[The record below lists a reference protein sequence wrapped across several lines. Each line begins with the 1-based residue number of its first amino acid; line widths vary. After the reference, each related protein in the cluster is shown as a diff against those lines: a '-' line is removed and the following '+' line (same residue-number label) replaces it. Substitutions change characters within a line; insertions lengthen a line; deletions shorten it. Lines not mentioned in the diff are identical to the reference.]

1 MFLLLTWKVGE
12 IPRLHNMTKDLVT
25 WAKMLSN
32 AIDDGKAFHIY
43 QVVGD
48 ELHLLWPEPATSFSM
63 MAGPAEP
70 K

>member
-1 MFLLLTWKVGE
+1 MFLLQSWKVGE
-12 IPRLHNMTKDLVT
+12 TPHLDNMTKDLVT

-32 AIDDGKAFHIY
+32 AIKAGRQFQIY

-48 ELHLLWPEPATSFSM
+48 ELRLLWPEPATSFNM

>member
-1 MFLLLTWKVGE
+1 MFLLQSWKVGE
-12 IPRLHNMTKDLVT
+12 TPHLDNMTKDLIT

-32 AIDDGKAFHIY
+32 AIKEGRQFQIY

-48 ELHLLWPEPATSFSM
+48 ELHLLWPEPATSFGFSTEQ
-63 MAGPAEP
+63 PQP

>member
-1 MFLLLTWKVGE
+1 MFLLLSWKVGE
-12 IPRLHNMTKDLVT
+12 TPHLDNMTKDLVT

-32 AIDDGKAFHIY
+32 ATKEGKSFQIY

-48 ELHLLWPEPATSFSM
+48 ELHLIWPEPATSLTFV
-63 MAGPAEP
+63 ANDPEP